1 MDQFEIIILKPIILF
16 GLFDLSLTNM
26 SFALMIPPLFSLLL
40 LSLQGAHMIPTK
52 VQLIIEMVYNLVV
65 NIVKQQAGR
74 EGLIYFPL
82 FFSIFLIILISNLI
96 GLYPYVFTP
105 TSHFAFTFFLAF
117 SCNLGILILGFYK
130 HGPAFL
136 KHFSPREGPLWLR
149 GLVAVIEIFSY
160 LLRTFSL
167 SIRLFA
173 NMMAGHALLHIISAF
188 GVSFLHYMPL
198 LSIFPL
204 IAVCAIFV
212 LELGIAFI
220 QAYIFVV
227 LLSIYIS
234 ESISPGH

>member
-1 MDQFEIIILKPIILF
+1 MDQFEIIILKPLNF
-16 GLFDLSLTNM
+16 LGLLDLSITNM
-26 SFALMIPPLFSLLL
+26 SLALLVPCIVTLLL
-40 LSLQGAHMIPTK
+40 LSIREAHMIPTK
-52 VQLIIEMVYNLVV
+52 VQFIIEMVYSFVV

-74 EGLIYFPL
+74 EGLSYFPL
-82 FFSIFLIILISNLI
+82 FFSIFLLILISNLI

-117 SCNLGILILGFYK
+117 SCNLGILIIGLHK
-130 HGPAFL
+130 HGFAFF

-149 GLVAVIEIFSY
+149 GLVGIIEIFSY

-188 GVSFLHYMPL
+188 GVSFAHFMPV

-227 LLSIYIS
+227 LLSIYLS
-234 ESISPGH
+234 ESLSLEH